1 MHRLGL
7 HDGLNT
13 LLLHFIYFVNEFSL
27 MEQKEYQCLDELIS
41 KLMQVE
47 QELAKNPPIEELRSL
62 GIHEEHIHVTQPVLG
77 SKSSASA
84 SNASS
89 NSSKSNHT

>member
-1 MHRLGL
+1 M
-7 HDGLNT
+7 D
-13 LLLHFIYFVNEFSL
+13 
-27 MEQKEYQCLDELIS
+27 QKEYQCLEELIS

-62 GIHEEHIHVTQPVLG
+62 GIHDHDQVVVPSVAAN
-77 SKSSASA
+77 KSGVSVPST
-84 SNASS
+84 